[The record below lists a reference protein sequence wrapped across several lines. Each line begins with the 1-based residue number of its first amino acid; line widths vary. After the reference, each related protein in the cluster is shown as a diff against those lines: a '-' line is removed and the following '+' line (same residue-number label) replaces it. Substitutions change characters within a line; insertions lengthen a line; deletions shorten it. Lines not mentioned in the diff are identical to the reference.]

1 MLDISLQTLFG
12 FFLIFC
18 LSHTKKHVEI
28 LLQDEDF
35 VADKDDEGSPTD
47 DSGEGESDASKSGE
61 EKEVK
66 DFLLGLLRFNVVHEC
81 RVNN

>member
-1 MLDISLQTLFG
+1 MLDISLQTIVWIL
-12 FFLIFC
+12 LDI
-18 LSHTKKHVEI
+18 LLEHTKKHVEI

-66 DFLLGLLRFNVVHEC
+66 GFLLRLLRFNIVHEC
-81 RVNN
+81 HVN